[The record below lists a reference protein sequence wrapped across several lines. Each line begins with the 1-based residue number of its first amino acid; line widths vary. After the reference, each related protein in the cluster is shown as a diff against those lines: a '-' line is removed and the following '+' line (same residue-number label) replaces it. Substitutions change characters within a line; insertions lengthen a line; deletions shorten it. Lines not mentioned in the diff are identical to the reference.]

1 MLKNI
6 PEIGG
11 FCYEAEL
18 EDQPA
23 NGWICTETEHDRRSD
38 CTGRRG
44 SEISGEPAGKRDEP
58 FRRQYDQGYCLMSG
72 SGRFGQMIKQ
82 NNKTAYHAA
91 ADRRFYHLQKSSL
104 VCTRGTG
111 LVECLEIL
119 EG

>member
-1 MLKNI
+1 
-6 PEIGG
+6 
-11 FCYEAEL
+11 
-18 EDQPA
+18 
-23 NGWICTETEHDRRSD
+23 
-38 CTGRRG
+38 
-44 SEISGEPAGKRDEP
+44 
-58 FRRQYDQGYCLMSG
+58 MSG

-111 LVECLEIL
+111 LVEGLEIL